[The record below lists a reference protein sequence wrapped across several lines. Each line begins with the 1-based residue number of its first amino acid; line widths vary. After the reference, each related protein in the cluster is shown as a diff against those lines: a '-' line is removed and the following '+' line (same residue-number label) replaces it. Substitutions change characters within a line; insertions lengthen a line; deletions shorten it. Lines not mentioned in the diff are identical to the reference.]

1 MARDFSAGFFDYPV
15 PGIDERAGG
24 LTLLGNRP
32 KSDWATL
39 LEHTETRRFSQ
50 GDEVVRAG
58 DVERAL
64 YLVTRGV
71 LATRVPGSE
80 ISVKRIEPPSVVGE
94 VAFLD
99 GGRRLVSLVAI
110 TDGELERLSMQSF
123 EVLAAR
129 HPDLGR
135 AILLDLG
142 QIVARRLRLATEYA
156 GGRNLE

>member
-1 MARDFSAGFFDYPV
+1 MARDFSAGFFNYPV
-15 PGIDERAGG
+15 PEIEERTGG
-24 LTLLGNRP
+24 LTFLGDRP

-50 GDEVVRAG
+50 GDEIVRAG

-64 YLVTRGV
+64 YLLTRGA

-110 TDGELERLSMQSF
+110 TDGEHERLSMQSF

-142 QIVARRLRLATEYA
+142 RIVARRLRHATEYM